1 MSREIYA
8 GILKT
13 RRVSSTPHVPGAE
26 CVLAALR
33 WVQMAA
39 LRWVQIINRLLQ
51 NVVVDKDAPT
61 RTRIGAI
68 FFIRRCPISMTC
80 SQRALPL
87 GWAIEGGSR
96 CGVLR

>member
-33 WVQMAA
+33 WVQ
-39 LRWVQIINRLLQ
+39 IINQLLQ
-51 NVVVDKDAPT
+51 NVLVDKARDAPT
-61 RTRIGAI
+61 RTQIGAI
-68 FFIRRCPISMTC
+68 FY
-80 SQRALPL
+80 
-87 GWAIEGGSR
+87 
-96 CGVLR
+96 